1 MKRLMMVLMVVVA
14 VVVAAGSAFAAT
26 ATVNISANI
35 VGTCQFTSVPTIA
48 FGDLDQ
54 TSGADALA
62 GPANLVFWC
71 TKNAAYTLSDPAPSS
86 DGLHVGSIGNGTD
99 TIPVTITY
107 TNSAGSGLGK
117 TSTITSV
124 LNATIANAD
133 YVNASAGAYNGS
145 VVFTI
150 AP

>member
-1 MKRLMMVLMVVVA
+1 MKRFMMVLMVVA
-14 VVVAAGSAFAAT
+14 VVAAAGSSHAAT

-48 FGDLDQ
+48 FGALDQ
-54 TSGADALA
+54 TLGSDALA
-62 GPANLVFWC
+62 APANLVFWC
-71 TKNAAYTLSDPAPSS
+71 TKNAAYTLTDPTPSS
-86 DGLHVGSIGNGTD
+86 DGSYVGSIGNGTD
-99 TIPVTITY
+99 AIPVSITY
-107 TNSAGSGLGK
+107 TNYSGNGLGK
-117 TSTITSV
+117 TNTITSV

-133 YVNASAGAYNGS
+133 YVNASAGNYNGS

>member
-1 MKRLMMVLMVVVA
+1 MKRFMMVLMVVA
-14 VVVAAGSAFAAT
+14 VVSVAGSSLAAT

-48 FGDLDQ
+48 FGSLDQ
-54 TSGADALA
+54 TLGADALA

-71 TKNAAYTLSDPAPSS
+71 TKNAVYALDDPAPSS
-86 DGLHVGSIGNGTD
+86 DGSHVGSIGNGTD
-99 TIPVTITY
+99 TIPVSITY
-107 TNSAGSGLGK
+107 TNYSGNGLGK
-117 TSTITSV
+117 TNAITSV

-133 YVNASAGAYNGS
+133 YVNASAGAYTGS

-150 AP
+150 TP